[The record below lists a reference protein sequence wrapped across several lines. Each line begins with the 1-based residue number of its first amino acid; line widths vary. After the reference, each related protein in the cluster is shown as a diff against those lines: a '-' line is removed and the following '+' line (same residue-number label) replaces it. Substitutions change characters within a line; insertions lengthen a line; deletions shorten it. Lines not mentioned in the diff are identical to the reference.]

1 MPSQRPSDTRRRIA
15 LSDAKK
21 PAAQHADNQ
30 DLVDAFWVL
39 ADATFKAEPENAGTK
54 GAAYRKAAQA
64 FAACPFTVTDSS
76 VDLKK
81 KKLPN
86 VGKASVE
93 KMAVFR
99 ATGSIPKLV
108 AYQAILDEDFEDDG
122 SGGTGSCGGGSGDG
136 DSSGGGGGGGGGDG
150 GGGGGGGSCSGSGS
164 GSGDNAEAGS
174 RKRRKVGTG

>member
-21 PAAQHADNQ
+21 PAAQHTDNQ

-54 GAAYRKAAQA
+54 GSAYRKAAQA

-93 KMAVFR
+93 KMAAFR

-122 SGGTGSCGGGSGDG
+122 SGGGGSGGGGSGDG
-136 DSSGGGGGGGGGDG
+136 DSSGGGGGGGD

-164 GSGDNAEAGS
+164 GSGDTAEAGNG
-174 RKRRKVGTG
+174 KRRKVGTG